1 MEPSGS
7 FSQSKETGLGP
18 KDKNAEA
25 TLRIQTLMLAY
36 NWKSFRHIQSAR
48 KAKTREKRRPS
59 HCGAK
64 MKYELPNNDMRR

>member
-7 FSQSKETGLGP
+7 YSQSKETGLGP

-36 NWKSFRHIQSAR
+36 NWKSFRHYTKRAKSENEGPQGE
-48 KAKTREKRRPS
+48 KASFSLWCKDEV
-59 HCGAK
+59 
-64 MKYELPNNDMRR
+64 